1 MEFPKLTLKTIFE
14 EYDKKENKKIKDIVS
29 SYNYEERN
37 IKESDLR
44 LNVVYEGVKVSQR
57 SYYTNDYVIIE
68 NDNKYYVVMRLR
80 SKDKFY
86 PMVIDLEQL
95 DKVRNF
101 ETEEGK
107 NGNWNF
113 ANKYVSFSRKNK
125 TTMYYLHN
133 VLMDFIPSN
142 NNKSVDHLNRITYD
156 NRLENLQIK
165 SFSEQ
170 NVNQKIRKCMSS
182 NLDKM
187 PEKYRKY
194 YLENRPRYVYWIYS
208 KTHGHRIY
216 AGPVNTIKEKRF
228 SSKDDSKIP
237 FLMQKAEN
245 YLIEE
250 ANKRGMKLDEYTS
263 ILSPEVQKLKS
274 SYYQIVKKAL
284 HFFDFE
290 I

>member
-29 SYNYEERN
+29 SYNYEERD
-37 IKESDLR
+37 IKESNLR

-86 PMVIDLEQL
+86 PLVINLKQL
-95 DKVRNF
+95 DKVKNF

-107 NGNWNF
+107 TGNWNF

-133 VLMDFIPSN
+133 VLMDYTPIHG
-142 NNKSVDHLNRITYD
+142 KSIDHLNRITYD

-208 KTHGHRIY
+208 RTHGHRIY
-216 AGPVNTIKEKRF
+216 AGPVDTIKEKRF

-250 ANKRGMKLDEYTS
+250 ANKRGLSFDKISSEF
-263 ILSPEVQKLKS
+263 SPEVQKLKS